1 MISLDVIVR
10 SNPRFSFGRVGALV
24 LRHVYI
30 LRSSLP
36 RLLELAY
43 WPTVQMVMWGFMTQ
57 FLAGQTSYVAQAF
70 GVLLSAVLLWDVLFR
85 GQLGLSISVLEE
97 IWSRNLGHLFVSPLR
112 PAEMASAL
120 MTMSLIR
127 TLIGIVPASLLA
139 LYFFGFSVY
148 SLGLYLVGFF
158 FGLIAFG
165 WAIGLAVSGLVMR
178 YGMAMESL
186 AWGVIFALMPISA
199 VYYPVSV
206 LPTWLQYVA
215 WALPPA
221 HVFEGMRAILV
232 NGEARPDLL
241 LSTLALDALYLG
253 LGFLAWLGLFRGAR
267 QRGRLLQSG
276 E

>member
-1 MISLDVIVR
+1 MTSLDIIVR
-10 SNPRFSFGRVGALV
+10 SNPRFSLGRVGALV

-36 RLLELAY
+36 RLLDLAY

-85 GQLGLSISVLEE
+85 GQLGLSISFLEE

-112 PAEMASAL
+112 PAEMATAL

-206 LPTWLQYVA
+206 LPAWLQYIA

-232 NGEARPDLL
+232 HGEARPDLL

>member
-1 MISLDVIVR
+1 MTSLDIIVR
-10 SNPRFSFGRVGALV
+10 SNPRFSLGRVGALV

-85 GQLGLSISVLEE
+85 GQLGLSISFLEE

-112 PAEMASAL
+112 PAEMATAL

-206 LPTWLQYVA
+206 LPAWLQYIA

-232 NGEARPDLL
+232 HGEARPDLL

>member
-1 MISLDVIVR
+1 MTSLDIIVR
-10 SNPRFSFGRVGALV
+10 SNPRFSLGRVGALV

-85 GQLGLSISVLEE
+85 GQLGLSISFLEE

-112 PAEMASAL
+112 PAEMATAL
-120 MTMSLIR
+120 MIMSLIR

-206 LPTWLQYVA
+206 LPTWLQYLA

-232 NGEARPDLL
+232 NGQARPDLL
-241 LSTLALDALYLG
+241 FSTLALDALYLG

>member
-1 MISLDVIVR
+1 MTSLDIIVR
-10 SNPRFSFGRVGALV
+10 SNPRFSLGRVGALV

-85 GQLGLSISVLEE
+85 GQLGLSISFLEE

-112 PAEMASAL
+112 PAEMAAAL

-206 LPTWLQYVA
+206 LPTWLQYLA

-232 NGEARPDLL
+232 NGQARPDLL
-241 LSTLALDALYLG
+241 FSTLALDALYLG

>member
-1 MISLDVIVR
+1 MTSLDIIVR
-10 SNPRFSFGRVGALV
+10 SNPRFSLGRVGALV

-85 GQLGLSISVLEE
+85 GQLGLSISFLEE

-112 PAEMASAL
+112 PAEMATAL

-206 LPTWLQYVA
+206 LPTWLQYLA

-232 NGEARPDLL
+232 NGQARPDLL
-241 LSTLALDALYLG
+241 FSTLALDALYLG

>member
-1 MISLDVIVR
+1 MSSLDIVVR
-10 SNPRFSFGRVGALV
+10 SNPRFSLGRVAALV
-24 LRHVYI
+24 LRHAYI

-43 WPTVQMVMWGFMTQ
+43 WPTVQMVMWGFMSQ
-57 FLAGQTSYVAQAF
+57 FLAQQTSYVAQAF

-85 GQLGLSISVLEE
+85 GQLGLSISFLEE

-112 PAEMASAL
+112 PAEMATAL

-139 LYFFGFSVY
+139 LWFFGFSVY
-148 SLGLYLVGFF
+148 SLGLYLAGFF

-186 AWGVIFALMPISA
+186 AWGVIFALMPIAA

-206 LPTWLQYVA
+206 LPTWLQYIA

-221 HVFEGMRAILV
+221 HVFEGMRSIMV
-232 NGEARPDLL
+232 HGVARPDLL
-241 LSTLALDALYLG
+241 ASTFALDALYLG